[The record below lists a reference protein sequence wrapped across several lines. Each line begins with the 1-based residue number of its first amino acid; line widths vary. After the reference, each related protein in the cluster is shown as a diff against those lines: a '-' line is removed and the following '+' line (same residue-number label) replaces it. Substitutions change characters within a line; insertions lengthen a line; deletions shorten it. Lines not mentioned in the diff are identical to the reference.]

1 MPRLSIHFTEER
13 MPPKDSLDA
22 LTERCAVLCTD
33 VLGAALDNVHILYLA
48 THQGRGHPAPAELAY
63 RLGPGRTPELM
74 DEFMRQLDL
83 AIQDHAGLTAR
94 IRCFGY
100 ANDSLHARN

>member
-1 MPRLSIHFTEER
+1 MPRLSISFTAER
-13 MPPKDSLDA
+13 MPADDSLAA

-33 VLGAALDNVHILYLA
+33 MLGAALDNVHILYLVA
-48 THQGRGHPAPAELAY
+48 RQGRGHPASAELAY
-63 RLGPGRTPELM
+63 RLGPERTPELM

-100 ANDSLHARN
+100 GNDSLHARN

>member
-1 MPRLSIHFTEER
+1 MPRLSICFTEER
-13 MPPKDSLDA
+13 MPAKDSLEA
-22 LTERCAVLCTD
+22 LTERCVVLCTD

-48 THQGRGHPAPAELAY
+48 AHQGRGHPASAELAY

-74 DEFMRQLDL
+74 DEFMRQLDQ
-83 AIQDHAGLTAR
+83 AIRHHAGLTAR

>member
-1 MPRLSIHFTEER
+1 MPRLTIYFTKEG
-13 MPPKDSLDA
+13 MPADKSLAA
-22 LTERCAVLCTD
+22 LTERCATLCTD

-48 THQGRGHPAPAELAY
+48 AHQGRGHPASAELAY

-83 AIQDHAGLTAR
+83 AIQHHAGMTAR

>member
-1 MPRLSIHFTEER
+1 MPRLSIYFTEER
-13 MPPKDSLDA
+13 MPAKDSLDA
-22 LTERCAVLCTD
+22 LTEQCAVLCTN

-48 THQGRGHPAPAELAY
+48 ARQGQGHPASAELAY

-74 DEFMRQLDL
+74 DAFMRQLDL

-100 ANDSLHARN
+100 ANDALHARN

>member
-1 MPRLSIHFTEER
+1 MPRLSIYFTEEH
-13 MPPKDSLDA
+13 MPADDSLGS
-22 LTERCAVLCTD
+22 LTERCALLCTD

-48 THQGRGHPAPAELAY
+48 AHQGRGHQASAELAY

-74 DEFMRQLDL
+74 EEFMRQLDQ
-83 AIQDHAGLTAR
+83 AIEDHAGLTAR

-100 ANDSLHARN
+100 ASDSLHARN